1 MKFILINDESEIGL
15 PKTESLKGEQ
25 ASKNGN
31 VTKNHRL
38 KNELKVMHFHE
49 DEV

>member
-1 MKFILINDESEIGL
+1 MDYDNL
-15 PKTESLKGEQ
+15 PKTESLKGDKT
-25 ASKNGN
+25 SKNGN